1 MKWGIILS
9 SIFLIGLIS
18 VIYFFPSGKIDFA
31 PSSENTNF
39 SITNNSPMQ
48 FYSNLRF
55 ADTNISYEISNCTL
69 KKQND
74 MESAFAIIENIT
86 PLNFYSVNSEGNI
99 FVTCDEKIKP
109 SEGGLFIA
117 GEGGPSMII
126 GAGNFNVI
134 LEGKILLI
142 KNSNC
147 ANPNVAI
154 HELLHV
160 LGFEHSENSENV
172 MYNIT
177 NCNQVIGDDVISL
190 LNELY
195 SIPSYPDLIL
205 ENVSASK
212 EGTFINVNFTV
223 LNYGLNTSGNFMIKI
238 YSGDSVLK
246 EMEIELIEIGKGR
259 IISVQNIFTIKQ
271 IDELDVVIES
281 DFDEIDEENNK
292 IKLEIKS

>member
-1 MKWGIILS
+1 MKGVLIFTTII
-9 SIFLIGLIS
+9 LIGLIF
-18 VIYFFPSGKIDFA
+18 VFYFFPSGKIDFVQTGNA
-31 PSSENTNF
+31 NF
-39 SITNNSPMQ
+39 SLTNESEMQ

-55 ADTNISYEISNCTL
+55 AETDISYRISDCTI

-74 MESAFAIIENIT
+74 MEYAFSIIENVT
-86 PLNFYSVNSEGNI
+86 SLNFYSVDSDGDL
-99 FVTCDEKIKP
+99 FVTCDEKVKP

-117 GEGGPSMII
+117 GEGGPTTII
-126 GAGNFNVI
+126 SAGNFNVI
-134 LEGKILLI
+134 LDGKILLI
-142 KNSNC
+142 KNSDC
-147 ANPNVAI
+147 AKPNVAI

-160 LGFEHSENSENV
+160 LGFEHSENSENI

-190 LNELY
+190 INDLY
-195 SIPSYPDLIL
+195 SVPSYPDLIF

-212 EGTFINVNFTV
+212 DGTFVDINFTV
-223 LNYGLNTSGNFMIKI
+223 LNYGLKDSENFVVKI
-238 YSGDSVLK
+238 YSGDSLLK
-246 EMEIELIEIGKGR
+246 EMEIEPVEIGRGR
-259 IISVQNIFTIKQ
+259 IISVKNIFTIKQ